1 MNIKINNNLI
11 VYKLSE
17 YIMSYKY
24 LNIFILNYIL
34 IEKKTKNI
42 FKLFYINY
50 Y

>member
-34 IEKKTKNI
+34 VEKKIRI
-42 FKLFYINY
+42 FLNDFILNLI
-50 Y
+50 

>member
-34 IEKKTKNI
+34 IENK
-42 FKLFYINY
+42 
-50 Y
+50 